1 MILKYM
7 LLLNK
12 ATSPENTVYF
22 ISATIFGF
30 LKNNSLSYSELYE
43 EICTNVFKKKINF
56 TTYLLSLDFLFLLD
70 KIYLDKEGVLHVS
83 SWAKNN

>member
-30 LKNNSLSYSELYE
+30 LKNNSLSYFELYE

-83 SWAKNN
+83 S